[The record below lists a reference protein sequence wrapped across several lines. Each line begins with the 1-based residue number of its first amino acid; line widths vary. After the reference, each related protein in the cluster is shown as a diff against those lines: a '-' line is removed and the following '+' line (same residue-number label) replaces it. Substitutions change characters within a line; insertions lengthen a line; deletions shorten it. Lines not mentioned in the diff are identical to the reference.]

1 MRVLLIE
8 DEIAISQPLCKM
20 LEKNNIPADAVYDGV
35 SGFMQANKNIY
46 DVIILDIMLPEMN
59 GLTLLKKLRNNS
71 ILTPVL
77 LLTAK
82 DSVDDKVRGLEIG
95 ADDYLTKPFST
106 YELIARVKALAR
118 RRPDILE
125 TDVISFADI
134 TLDTNSAQLTIGGD
148 TTILPVR
155 EARLLEML
163 IKNSDKVVSKD
174 FLLDTVWGLETEA
187 AENTVEIYIHYLR
200 KKIKGSRRAE
210 IVTQR
215 GLGYKLMEKAD
226 AE

>member
-1 MRVLLIE
+1 MRVLLVE
-8 DEIAISQPLCKM
+8 DEIGISQPLCKM
-20 LEKNNIPADAVYDGV
+20 LEKNNIPADAVYDGM
-35 SGFMQANKNIY
+35 SGYIQASKNIY
-46 DVIILDIMLPEMN
+46 DVIILDIMLPEMD
-59 GLTLLKKLRNNS
+59 GLTLLKKLRYNNV
-71 ILTPVL
+71 LTPVL

-82 DSVDDKVRGLEIG
+82 DTIDDKVKGFDMG

-106 YELIARVKALAR
+106 SELIARVKALAR

-125 TDVISFADI
+125 NDTLTFGDL
-134 TLDTNSAQLTIGGD
+134 TLDTNSALLTIGD
-148 TTILPVR
+148 DVKTLPMK
-155 EARLLEML
+155 EARLLETL
-163 IKNSDKVVSKD
+163 IQNSDKIVSKD

-200 KKIKGSRRAE
+200 KKISGSRHAK

-215 GLGYKLMEKAD
+215 GLGYKLKEVFD

>member
-1 MRVLLIE
+1 MRVLLVE
-8 DEIAISQPLCKM
+8 DEIGISQPLCKM
-20 LEKNNIPADAVYDGV
+20 LEKNNIPADAVYDGM
-35 SGFMQANKNIY
+35 SGYIQASKNIY
-46 DVIILDIMLPEMN
+46 DVIILDIMLPEMD
-59 GLTLLKKLRNNS
+59 GLTLLKKLRYNNV
-71 ILTPVL
+71 LTPVL

-82 DSVDDKVRGLEIG
+82 DTIDDKVKGFDIG

-106 YELIARVKALAR
+106 SELIARVKALAR

-125 TDVISFADI
+125 NDTLTFGDL
-134 TLDTNSAQLTIGGD
+134 TLDTNSALLTIGD
-148 TTILPVR
+148 DVKTLPMK
-155 EARLLEML
+155 EARLLEIL
-163 IKNSDKVVSKD
+163 IQNSDKIVSKD

-200 KKIKGSRRAE
+200 KKISGSRHAK

-215 GLGYKLMEKAD
+215 GLGYKLKEVFD